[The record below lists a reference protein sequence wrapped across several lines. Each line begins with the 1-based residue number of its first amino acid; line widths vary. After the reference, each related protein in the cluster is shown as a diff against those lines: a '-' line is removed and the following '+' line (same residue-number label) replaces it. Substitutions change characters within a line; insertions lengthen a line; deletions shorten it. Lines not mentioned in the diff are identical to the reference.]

1 MSTDLI
7 MMIDSGACFRRNTL
21 RYCALHFI
29 LVVYFTSSL
38 AHAGK
43 LYSWVDENG
52 QTQYSDHPPTG
63 SRYTEK
69 RLHSGARKN
78 IAASQHGLRQGEQ
91 ELLRKSL
98 RRESDLMKSRRVAS
112 RKNQASK
119 KRCSQQTDRYNAALG
134 VHGEDNRKKIKN
146 AYKRM
151 KSACR

>member
-1 MSTDLI
+1 
-7 MMIDSGACFRRNTL
+7 MIDSGACFRRNTL

-78 IAASQHGLRQGEQ
+78 ITASQHGLRQGEQ
-91 ELLRKSL
+91 ELLRKSNS
-98 RRESDLMKSRRVAS
+98 RKSDVLKSRRTAS
-112 RKNQASK
+112 RKFAAGK
-119 KRCSQQTDRYNAALG
+119 ERCSQLSERYRTLLG
-134 VHGEDNRKKIKN
+134 EPGEDNRRKAKD
-146 AYKRM
+146 AYRQM
-151 KSACR
+151 TSACR